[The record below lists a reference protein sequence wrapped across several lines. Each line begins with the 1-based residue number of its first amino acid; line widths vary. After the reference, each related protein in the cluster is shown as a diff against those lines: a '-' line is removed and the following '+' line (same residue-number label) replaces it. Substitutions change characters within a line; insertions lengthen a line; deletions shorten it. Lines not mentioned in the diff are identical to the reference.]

1 MKSLQ
6 IRTEDAL
13 ASAWYAIRSAKLEDI
28 PIIATYLIAQTR
40 GIDRDDA
47 CAACEL
53 TAYKEEER
61 RIRAAL
67 YGRRGG

>member
-6 IRTEDAL
+6 IRTEGAI
-13 ASAWYAIRSAKLEDI
+13 ASAWYAIRSAGLEDI
-28 PIIATYLIAQTR
+28 PLIAAYLIAQTG

-53 TAYKEEER
+53 AAYKEEER
-61 RIRAAL
+61 RIRAVL